1 MDVVATLDLITASP
15 SLTEQEER
23 RKELAAYL
31 NHLIL
36 NDFSALIQ
44 FLYRV
49 DVSEQKLKTVLKEN
63 PQADAGELLAELLIQ
78 RQKEKTAARKN
89 SPLADEPSGEEDW

>member
-44 FLYRV
+44 LLYRV

-78 RQKEKTAARKN
+78 RQKEKTGTRKN
-89 SPLADEPSGEEDW
+89 SSLADEPSGEEDW